1 MINGASNLE
10 NEQWINNKET
20 PFVKGDVWATN
31 PYIVRQN
38 DNGNLKYYLT
48 WENKDSFSMNQSDT
62 YNEVYQDLI
71 STGVSEDTAKN
82 MLNKTQNRYWKQI
95 QDIKNKRK
103 NNKGGRGS
111 STSGSFGHKPRG
123 SGTSG
128 KF

>member
-1 MINGASNLE
+1 
-10 NEQWINNKET
+10 
-20 PFVKGDVWATN
+20 
-31 PYIVRQN
+31 
-38 DNGNLKYYLT
+38 
-48 WENKDSFSMNQSDT
+48 MNQSDT
-62 YNEVYQDLI
+62 YNEIYQDLI

-103 NNKGGRGS
+103 NNKGGGGS
-111 STSGSFGHKPRG
+111 STNGSFGRKPRG